1 LKPFTFSPAA
11 NRDIA
16 DIWLYT
22 ADRRGIDQADRYI
35 RQIEHDLT
43 AAASGSPLVRP
54 IDDNTGHH
62 VCVFRK
68 TAEGRIVTRLLHER
82 RDVESHIE

>member
-54 IDDNTGHH
+54 ID
-62 VCVFRK
+62 R
-68 TAEGRIVTRLLHER
+68 
-82 RDVESHIE
+82 